1 MPAYN
6 AEEYIAAAMVSVLQ
20 QTYSNIELIIVNDG
34 SADNTRAIAE
44 SFKHSRLRVI
54 NHPGNYGVSES
65 HNTGLSVAEGEY
77 VAILDSDDI
86 ALPDRI
92 ERQVEFMQRNP
103 WVGVVGGAVT
113 QFGEIP
119 KDLNT
124 RHIFPPTRHEHLYAQ
139 LLLNASFN
147 NTTLM
152 YRRVALDRIYDV
164 VEKKY
169 YVGNYRSAEDYNLYA
184 KLLSSGWKAASLQR
198 PLTLQRKHADSASN
212 HPDNRK
218 NSLDA
223 QMTLLAQLGIFP
235 THEQKELH
243 SKIAFFKDYNFQ
255 QAHKDKF
262 LAAAGTWIRLILKS
276 NIEKKVFSQR
286 ALRDVFFLRWILLAG
301 IVQNNRYLFP
311 LSIISSPTAPSR
323 LFPSYV
329 LVKLRSRYAKAISVP
344 PY

>member
-6 AEEYIAAAMVSVLQ
+6 AEEYIAAAVESVLQ
-20 QTYSNIELIIVNDG
+20 QTYSYIELIIVNDG
-34 SADNTRAIAE
+34 STDNTRAIAE
-44 SFKHSRLRVI
+44 SFNHNRLRVI
-54 NHPGNYGVSES
+54 NHPDNYGVSEG

-103 WVGVVGGAVT
+103 WVGVLGGAVT
-113 QFGEIP
+113 QFGEVP

-124 RHIFPPTRHEHLYAQ
+124 KHIFPPIRHEHLHAQ

-152 YRRVALDRIYDV
+152 YRRVALDGIYDA

-184 KLLSSGWKAASLQR
+184 KLLSSGWKAASLRR
-198 PLTLQRKHADSASN
+198 PLTLQRKHPDSASN

-218 NSLDA
+218 NSLEA

-235 THEQKELH
+235 THEQRELH
-243 SKIAFFKDYNFQ
+243 SKIAFFKDYNFE
-255 QAHKDKF
+255 QAHEDKF
-262 LAAAGTWIRLILKS
+262 LAAARTWIRLILKS
-276 NIEKKVFSQR
+276 NVEKKVFSQR
-286 ALRDVFFLRWILLAG
+286 GLRDVFFLRWILLASL
-301 IVQNNRYLFP
+301 VQKTRYLIP
-311 LSIISSPTAPSR
+311 LSIIRSPTPPSR
-323 LFPSYV
+323 LFPSYM
-329 LVKLRSRYAKAISVP
+329 LTKLRSRYAKAIPLP
-344 PY
+344 PC